1 MGDQQQRYLFA
12 LGYPDEALADA
23 ALAEIHELSTDNWL
37 KVADWAIV
45 TKAPDG
51 KVTTRESTKG
61 DPGAARGAVAG
72 GVVGALL
79 VMAGPI
85 GWAGAAAATG
95 VGALTAAIHDS
106 GLKNEDLRSV
116 AGLMAEGR
124 TVLVL
129 TVTPEFRDRMHEA
142 LTEIPELRAAD
153 RALES
158 PVDGSTGNLL
168 REAVEQYRATHVDT

>member
-1 MGDQQQRYLFA
+1 MGDQQERYLFA

-23 ALAEIHELSTDNWL
+23 ALAELHELNTDEYL
-37 KVADWAIV
+37 KIADWAIV
-45 TKAPDG
+45 TKALDG
-51 KVTTRESTKG
+51 KVTTRESTSSDAG
-61 DPGAARGAVAG
+61 PARGAVAG

-79 VMAGPI
+79 VFAGPI

-95 VGALTAAIHDS
+95 VGALTAALHDS
-106 GLKNEDLRSV
+106 GLKNEDLKSV
-116 AGLMAEGR
+116 ASLMAEGR

-129 TVTPEFRDRMHEA
+129 TVTPEFRDRMRQA
-142 LTEIPELRAAD
+142 LTEVPELAAAD

-168 REAVEQYRATHVDT
+168 REAVEQYRSTHAGE